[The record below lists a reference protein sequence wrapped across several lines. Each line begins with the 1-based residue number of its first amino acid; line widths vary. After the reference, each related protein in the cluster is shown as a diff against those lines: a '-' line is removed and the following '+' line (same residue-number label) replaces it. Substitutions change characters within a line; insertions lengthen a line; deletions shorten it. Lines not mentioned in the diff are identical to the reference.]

1 MRVLKK
7 GFSTAEMLVT
17 IMLFSFGILPLI
29 VLFQNSH
36 KQTAQAKNLM
46 IAQSIGRSIISEYRS
61 LGFRV
66 LDDKLGDSSEVT
78 FNYKFEEDN
87 ERKVVPEDDSSIEYP
102 EYYKRFKYTIT
113 LSRALDN
120 RDTNNKIRVE
130 LDVEW
135 LEPDM
140 RKPRD
145 GTNFKLGFG
154 TVVVKYD
161 T

>member
-1 MRVLKK
+1 MRVLKR
-7 GFSTAEMLVT
+7 GFSTAEMLIT

-46 IAQSIGRSIISEYRS
+46 IAQSIGRSKIAEYRA
-61 LGFRV
+61 LGFRA
-66 LDDKLGDSSEVT
+66 LDEKLGDSSEVT
-78 FNYKFEEDN
+78 FNYNFEEEND
-87 ERKVVPEDDSSIEYP
+87 RKIVPEDESSIEYP

-113 LSRALDN
+113 LCRAIDD

-135 LEPDM
+135 IEPDM

-145 GTNFKLGFG
+145 GTNYKLGFG